1 MFLLHSCGNLTLQAA
16 KSAHFSCICQ
26 KKVVTLQPIW
36 RKVVKTTNRYT
47 NKNETFKSESAPPDD
62 GVGSNVDDD
71 IQLL

>member
-1 MFLLHSCGNLTLQAA
+1 MCRGFFLNLPT
-16 KSAHFSCICQ
+16 KCKFICIYAIFF
-26 KKVVTLQPIW
+26 VILQPVW